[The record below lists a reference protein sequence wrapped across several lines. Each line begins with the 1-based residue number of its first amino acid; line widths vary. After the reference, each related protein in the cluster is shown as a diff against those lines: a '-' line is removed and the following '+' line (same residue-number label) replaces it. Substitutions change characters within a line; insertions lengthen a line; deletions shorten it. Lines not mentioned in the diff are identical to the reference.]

1 MDMIILN
8 FIFILSVVVL
18 ILSTNALSVHQV
30 SMLHSSSVVCELLQS
45 CYTGMLQFSAKEI
58 VNYLTAA
65 SYLQMEHVVEK
76 CRGALSQYMQ
86 PQSCSP
92 IVNVSTSNKS
102 IQTVKSEDYP
112 SMPVIVSVSTH
123 SLGSLQH
130 PCKSVLDLFQI
141 LIMLIKTMF

>member
-1 MDMIILN
+1 MLSKQEPCLLLLAAIFY
-8 FIFILSVVVL
+8 FICIFSVLVL
-18 ILSTNALSVHQV
+18 INALSVHQV
-30 SMLHSSSVVCELLQS
+30 SLLHSSAVVCELLQS

-86 PQSCSP
+86 PQSCSTV
-92 IVNVSTSNKS
+92 VNVSTSNKS
-102 IQTVKSEDYP
+102 IQTVKSEDCP

-123 SLGSLQH
+123 SLGSPSL
-130 PCKSVLDLFQI
+130 
-141 LIMLIKTMF
+141 